1 MAKQKETPEVA
12 NDNTTKQVGGLEVS
26 ASVPTK
32 VINGIEFIVADEA
45 YRMYEFPNGRQLEIR
60 DVKYINVSKSRGH
73 RLVCADGTMFY
84 IKPNESWYM
93 VFRKYPYE
101 DNNFTF

>member
-1 MAKQKETPEVA
+1 MAKEKAVAKEEVA
-12 NDNTTKQVGGLEVS
+12 VDKKKVGGITVD
-26 ASVPTK
+26 AAVPVK
-32 VINGIEFIVADEA
+32 VINGIEFVVVDEA

-60 DVKYINVSKSRGH
+60 DVKYVNVSESRGH

-84 IKPNESWYM
+84 VKPHEGWYM

-101 DNNFTF
+101 DNYFTF